1 MLEPLGESLLGDGG
15 SAGDVAVLGMGENR
29 GQHRLVGLEVACHA
43 GIMPESPAPWPRP
56 GPGRGRERTAKKRR
70 AEARRGLVSQGATSE
85 LHAHVR
91 VEEAAE
97 RVVRTHP
104 GVVVAGGVWAVRE
117 TAVQD

>member
-1 MLEPLGESLLGDGG
+1 MLKPLGESLLGDGG
-15 SAGDVAVLGMGENR
+15 STGDVAVLGMGGR
-29 GQHRLVGLEVACHA
+29 EVACHA

-70 AEARRGLVSQGATSE
+70 AEARRHLVNEGATSE

-104 GVVVAGGVWAVRE
+104 GVVVAGVVGAVRE
-117 TAVQD
+117 TAV